1 MRGRSNASCFASRND
16 VANQATRRRPQAS
29 LASGASIIFSVM
41 IKRYGGRVSVSLMV
55 AMVFAL
61 AGVAKL
67 PNLRA
72 QELDIELI
80 STAHLLPDVGP
91 GLRAIHRDASGRFY
105 VLTAPGTFISMY
117 SADGKT
123 VGRIP
128 AVTTKEVSLQDATD
142 FDLDSSGRVVVADR
156 GANAIKTFNSA
167 GHDQNSFPVTAPAF
181 VAALSSGEI
190 AVASLHSRKLVEIYD
205 KDGRWLRN
213 FGERTNLAD
222 HSELNRSLNLGKL
235 IADPTNHLYYAF
247 SYLPEPTV
255 RRYDHLGNTSLEISL
270 STLEFAPVAEATRH
284 QISEQDQKPGAP
296 IFKPVINAVGVDPQS
311 LDVWIAMDDEL
322 THFDREGSR
331 RGETYRTYTAQGDR
345 VVPISILVEPDHLIL
360 AGDPVG
366 VYLFPRPDKAPG
378 IAPEKTEEKPAA
390 VDRKP

>member
-1 MRGRSNASCFASRND
+1 MERFAC
-16 VANQATRRRPQAS
+16 
-29 LASGASIIFSVM
+29 
-41 IKRYGGRVSVSLMV
+41 RVSVSLII
-55 AMVFAL
+55 AFAL
-61 AGVAKL
+61 AGIAKL

-91 GLRAIHRDASGRFY
+91 GLRAIHRDSAGRYY
-105 VLTAPGTFISMY
+105 VLASPGTVISIY
-117 SADGKT
+117 AANGKI

-128 AVTTKEVSLQDATD
+128 AVTTKEVSLLDAAD
-142 FDLDSSGRVVVADR
+142 FDVDSSGRVVVADR
-156 GANAIKTFNSA
+156 GANAIKIFNSA
-167 GHDQNSFPVTAPAF
+167 GRDQNSFPFTAPAS

-190 AVASLHSRKLVEIYD
+190 AVTSLHARKLVEIYD

-255 RRYDHLGNTSLEISL
+255 RRYDHLGNSTLEISL

-284 QISEQDQKPGAP
+284 QISEQDEKTGAP

-311 LDVWIAMDDEL
+311 QDVWIAMDDEL

-331 RGETYRTYTAQGDR
+331 RGETYRTYTGEGER

-360 AGDPVG
+360 AADPIG
-366 VYLFPRPDKAPG
+366 VYVFPRPDKAPG
-378 IAPEKTEEKPAA
+378 IPPEKTEAKPAA